1 MSERKKPITTTLRRR
16 PELSRI
22 ESLTPEQVAKF
33 PAYVEKWLKVGLST
47 APCDRAKAEASIV
60 ASYRVANISWPKDIL
75 WVESPLGCVCAV
87 ILLKNLR
94 ASVGAS
100 VGASVRASVWDSVGA
115 SVRASVGASVW
126 DSVGNS
132 VEASVEDSVEASVE
146 ASVWDSVRASVGDSV
161 RASVEASVRA
171 SVRAS
176 VEASVRASVGAPVRA
191 AVGDSVGDSVRNSVG
206 ASVWDSVR
214 DSVWASV
221 GGGFCYGSHDASWLA
236 FYEFFLNELDL
247 KCCEKLA
254 PMMHTAMHCGW
265 WLPYENMVIASEK
278 PSGIHLLGARIH
290 RDGGPA
296 VLYRDGFSVWAL
308 NGVRVSQ
315 GIAETPADRLDAK
328 LVLSEK
334 NAEVRREIV
343 RKIGV
348 HRVVTTLGGKELET
362 WGNYSL
368 ISLDLG
374 DGRHRP

>member
-60 ASYRVANISWPKDIL
+60 ASYRVANISGPKDIL

-176 VEASVRASVGAPVRA
+176 VEASVRASVEASVWASVEDSVEASVRA
-191 AVGDSVGDSVRNSVG
+191 SVRASVEASVRDSVEASVWASVGDSVGDSVRNSVG

-334 NAEVRREIV
+334 NAEVRRS
-343 RKIGV
+343 
-348 HRVVTTLGGKELET
+348 T
-362 WGNYSL
+362 
-368 ISLDLG
+368 
-374 DGRHRP
+374 

>member
-1 MSERKKPITTTLRRR
+1 M
-16 PELSRI
+16 SRI

-33 PAYVEKWLKVGLST
+33 PAYAEKWLKVGLST

-60 ASYRVANISWPKDIL
+60 ASYRVANISGPKGIL
-75 WVESPLGCVCAV
+75 WVESPLGCVCCAV
-87 ILLKNLR
+87 LLKNLR
-94 ASVGAS
+94 A
-100 VGASVRASVWDSVGA
+100 
-115 SVRASVGASVW
+115 
-126 DSVGNS
+126 
-132 VEASVEDSVEASVE
+132 SVEASVE
-146 ASVWDSVRASVGDSV
+146 ASVRDSVL
-161 RASVEASVRA
+161 
-171 SVRAS
+171 
-176 VEASVRASVGAPVRA
+176 
-191 AVGDSVGDSVRNSVG
+191 
-206 ASVWDSVR
+206 

-374 DGRHRP
+374 DGRHRPYLKMLNPSTGTWHIEGVHPDCHTIEAALNWRNGTKETPTVLA